1 MKRTKEE
8 LIEILKANSEGLGD
22 NLIGLLEDVSDSFED
37 NGFNVDDYVLKSEFE
52 KKSAEYDELKQK
64 YIDRFS
70 GKVEENGDPVIKED
84 EVVETPE
91 ETPEEESEVSLE
103 DIVADFV
110 G

>member
-8 LIEILKANSEGLGD
+8 LIEALKANSEALGD
-22 NLIGLLEDVSDSFED
+22 NLIGLLEDVSDSFDD
-37 NGFNVDDYVLKSEFE
+37 NGFNVDDYVLKSEYE

-70 GKVEENGDPVIKED
+70 GKSDPDVTVED

-91 ETPEEESEVSLE
+91 ETPAEEEKEVTLE
-103 DIVADFV
+103 DVANSYIEE
-110 G
+110 